1 MTTARFSNLI
11 TLARRLTA
19 LMFGVLAFVLL
30 LMILT
35 LQLSPIV
42 SVTRTIDDVD
52 IRTIEQLIVD
62 NAPEEI
68 NSAGERR
75 LQLDKEELNLLAA
88 FGLQTIPGLQAMAA
102 DVSLSAGSASFDLV
116 VPWQLPGLSLYL
128 NLHTRVRQ
136 RNGAI
141 ELYGVRAGHLPI
153 PTALVRSAILLGQGV
168 LAANYV
174 NFQEFSALQQSVRD
188 ITFEDKA
195 VQVTLNW
202 QPDMLSQVKAQAEQL
217 LLSADDNDRILRYY
231 MQIAEIVT
239 SLPADTASISL
250 NELLFPLF
258 RIASV
263 RSANGRDAIA
273 ENRNLL
279 QALSLYVNESDI
291 RQLAGEAAE
300 LDATPVRRVEVTI
313 QRRVDLAQHLT
324 TSAAIT
330 ASAGAGVA
338 GILSNSKETYDA
350 RYRSGFSFSD
360 LTANSAG
367 VALGNAATNNATE
380 AQALQHRLA
389 HATQETDYMPPV
401 ARDLTGLNEA
411 DFSEQYRDRN
421 SQAYL
426 DRVAAIDKE
435 IAALPVYSLANA
447 PSPAGIQ

>member
-1 MTTARFSNLI
+1 MTTARFSSLI
-11 TLARRLTA
+11 TLARRLSA
-19 LMFGVLAFVLL
+19 LVLGLLAFVLL

-35 LQLSPIV
+35 LQLSPSV
-42 SVTRTIDDVD
+42 PVTRTIDDVD
-52 IRTIEQLIVD
+52 VRTIEQLIVD

-68 NSAGERR
+68 SSADERR
-75 LQLDKEELNLLAA
+75 LQLDKEELNLLTA
-88 FGLQTIPGLQAMAA
+88 FGLQTIPGLQNIAA
-102 DVSLSAGSASFDLV
+102 DVALTSGSASIDLV
-116 VPWQLPGLSLYL
+116 VPLQLPGLPLYL
-128 NLHTRVRQ
+128 NLHARVRQ
-136 RNGAI
+136 QDGAI

-153 PTALVRSAILLGQGV
+153 PTAVVRGAFRFGERL
-168 LAANYV
+168 LAASYV
-174 NFQEFSALQQSVRD
+174 NYQEFSALQQSVRD
-188 ITFEDKA
+188 VTFEEDA
-195 VQVTLNW
+195 VHVTLNW

-217 LLSADDNDRILRYY
+217 FLSADDNERILRYY
-231 MQIAEIVT
+231 VQIAEIVAA
-239 SLPADTASISL
+239 LPADTSSISL

-279 QALSLYVNESDI
+279 QALSLYVNEADI
-291 RQLAGEAAE
+291 RQLAGEAAAE
-300 LDATPVRRVEVTI
+300 FDAMPVRRVEVTI
-313 QRRVDLAQHLT
+313 QHRADLAQHLT

-330 ASAGAGVA
+330 AAAGAGVA

-367 VALGNAATNNATE
+367 VALGNAATSNAEE
-380 AQALQHRLA
+380 ALALQQKLA
-389 HATQETDYMPPV
+389 QATQETDYMPPV

-435 IAALPVYSLANA
+435 IAALPVYA
-447 PSPAGIQ
+447 PTTSPAGIQ